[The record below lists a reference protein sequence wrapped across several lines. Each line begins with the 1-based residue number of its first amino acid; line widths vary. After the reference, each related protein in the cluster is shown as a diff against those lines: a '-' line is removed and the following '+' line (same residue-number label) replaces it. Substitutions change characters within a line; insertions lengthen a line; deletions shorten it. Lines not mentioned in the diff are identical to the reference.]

1 VKRLAELTVEDLA
14 EVPVWRYEG
23 GSDAEALVVPVR
35 RDSLSQ
41 MDDDVFLAATE
52 FELADSARHLGFCF
66 PADDSGIDYLQPV
79 IVAGGRHVGFWFD
92 APVSPEILAEQWG
105 ALGKGPEN
113 VFPVRF
119 KCLVPVDGRTV
130 SGEIPRVEF
139 SEGLAHTAPVAV
151 PQLPPQE
158 RTAASRGEGEVD
170 RRPRSA
176 SSTRW
181 SGAERILKAR
191 PIPARMRNSDRV
203 EKRTARRRPV
213 EMAVDFSHDSFHGS
227 GVTGDVSRRGMFVR
241 SNRIPGTGPL
251 LRLTVHLPEGRK
263 LFLTGRVVRSAEPS
277 GGFPRPAGSTG
288 FGLRFADESP
298 EYENLLNWLSD
309 ESK

>member
-1 VKRLAELTVEDLA
+1 MKRLADLTVEDLTS
-14 EVPVWRYEG
+14 VPVWRYEG

-41 MDDDVFLAATE
+41 NDDDVFLAATE
-52 FELADSARHLGFCF
+52 FELVDSARHFGFCF
-66 PADDSGIDYLQPV
+66 PADDSSIDYLQPV
-79 IVAGGRHVGFWFD
+79 IVTGGRHVGFWFD
-92 APVSPEILAEQWG
+92 APVTPEVLADQWSL
-105 ALGKGPEN
+105 LGKAAEN

-139 SEGLAHTAPVAV
+139 STGLAAAGPVAV
-151 PQLPPQE
+151 PPLATSERPPAPGSRSDAEHE
-158 RTAASRGEGEVD
+158 RKA
-170 RRPRSA
+170 RP
-176 SSTRW
+176 STRW
-181 SGAERILKAR
+181 PGAERMLTAR
-191 PIPARMRNSDRV
+191 PVPARRRNAERV

-213 EMAVDFSHDSFHGS
+213 EMAVDFSQESFHGS

-241 SNRIPGTGPL
+241 SNRIPGSGPL

-263 LFLTGRVVRSAEPS
+263 LFLTGRVVRSAESS
-277 GGFPRPAGSTG
+277 GIPRPTGTTG

-298 EYENLLNWLSD
+298 EYENLLDWLSD

>member
-1 VKRLAELTVEDLA
+1 MKRLADLTVEDLTS
-14 EVPVWRYEG
+14 VPVWRYEG

-52 FELADSARHLGFCF
+52 FELADSARHFGFCF
-66 PADDSGIDYLQPV
+66 PADDSSIDYLQPV
-79 IVAGGRHVGFWFD
+79 IVTGGRHVGFWFD
-92 APVSPEILAEQWG
+92 SPVAPEALEAQWN
-105 ALGKGPEN
+105 ALGKVSEK

-139 SEGLAHTAPVAV
+139 SAGLAAAGPVAV
-151 PQLPPQE
+151 PPLPSAE
-158 RTAASRGEGEVD
+158 RANAGGSRSDAEHE
-170 RRPRSA
+170 RKPRSA
-176 SSTRW
+176 TRW
-181 SGAERILKAR
+181 PGAAKMMTAR
-191 PIPARMRNSDRV
+191 PVPARLRNAERV

-213 EMAVDFSHDSFHGS
+213 EMAVDFSQDSFHGS

-263 LFLTGRVVRSAEPS
+263 LFLTGRVVRSAEAA
-277 GGFPRPAGSTG
+277 GIPRLTGTTG

>member
-1 VKRLAELTVEDLA
+1 VKRLADLTVEDLTA
-14 EVPVWRYEG
+14 VPVWRYEG

-52 FELADSARHLGFCF
+52 FELADSARYFGFCF

-79 IVAGGRHVGFWFD
+79 IVAGGKHVGFWFD
-92 APVSPEILAEQWG
+92 APVTPEALADQWSV
-105 ALGKGPEN
+105 LGKAAEK

-139 SEGLAHTAPVAV
+139 STGLSATGPVGVPALPAPERGEPRRADA
-151 PQLPPQE
+151 E
-158 RTAASRGEGEVD
+158 SERKHRTA
-170 RRPRSA
+170 
-176 SSTRW
+176 TRW
-181 SGAERILKAR
+181 SGTERMLTAR
-191 PIPARMRNSDRV
+191 PVPARLRNAERV

-213 EMAVDFSHDSFHGS
+213 EMAVDFSQDSFQGS

-263 LFLTGRVVRSAEPS
+263 LFLTGRVVRSAEAS
-277 GGFPRPAGSTG
+277 GFPRPAGSTG

>member
-1 VKRLAELTVEDLA
+1 MKRLADLTVEDLTS
-14 EVPVWRYEG
+14 VPVWRYEG
-23 GSDAEALVVPVR
+23 GSDEEALVVPVR

-52 FELADSARHLGFCF
+52 FELADSARHFGFCF

-79 IVAGGRHVGFWFD
+79 IVAGSRHVGFWFD
-92 APVSPEILAEQWG
+92 APVTPEVLAEQWA
-105 ALGKGPEN
+105 ALGKGAES
-113 VFPVRF
+113 VSPVRF

-130 SGEIPRVEF
+130 SGEIPSIEF
-139 SEGLAHTAPVAV
+139 SANLAASGPVAV
-151 PQLPPQE
+151 PPPPPPDRAAAPSSRNESDSE
-158 RTAASRGEGEVD
+158 RRL
-170 RRPRSA
+170 RPA
-176 SSTRW
+176 PRW
-181 SGAERILKAR
+181 SGAERMLTAR
-191 PIPARMRNSDRV
+191 PVPARRRNTERV

-213 EMAVDFSHDSFHGS
+213 EMAVDFSQDAFHGS

-277 GGFPRPAGSTG
+277 GFPRPAGSTG

-298 EYENLLNWLSD
+298 EYENLLDWLSD